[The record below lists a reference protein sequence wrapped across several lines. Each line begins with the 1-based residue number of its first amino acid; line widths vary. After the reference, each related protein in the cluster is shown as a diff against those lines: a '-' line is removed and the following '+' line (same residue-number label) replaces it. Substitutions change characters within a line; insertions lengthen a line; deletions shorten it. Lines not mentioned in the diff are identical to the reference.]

1 MSPRASVRLAW
12 SLCGL
17 SLLLFSAA
25 VVLFASA
32 RLAPVPDSRGA
43 HLPVGDLLPYVPFLA
58 FPVVGALVASRRP
71 ENPVGWLCL
80 AVGLLWMF
88 SGFTD
93 VYGFYGV
100 TRPGSVPFPIVL
112 AGINN
117 FLWVPSVGLIGTYL
131 LLLFPDGALP
141 SRRWQPLAWLC
152 GAVLVSESVGSML
165 SPGPLQHLGGVQNPF
180 GLEGAPWV
188 EIAGNA
194 VLPLLPLC
202 MLASA
207 LSLVMR
213 YRRAGGEEREQIK
226 WIASSALAVVVVYMV
241 TLVISL
247 LSWTDWFVEGNPPW
261 LILLQY
267 AAGTSLTVI
276 PIAVGFAVLKYRLYE
291 IDILINRALVYG
303 SLTVV
308 LAASYEVAIVALQ
321 EAFRA
326 LTGQG
331 SGLAIV
337 ASTLAIAAL
346 FHPAR
351 RRIQGWIDR
360 RFYRRKYDAAKTLE
374 AFSARL
380 REETELGKLSE
391 HLLGVVSE
399 TMQPTHVSLWLRP
412 EGAHKGEQPQ
422 HP

>member
-1 MSPRASVRLAW
+1 M
-12 SLCGL
+12 
-17 SLLLFSAA
+17 LLFSAA

-100 TRPGSVPFPIVL
+100 ARPGSAPFPIVL

-117 FLWVPSVGLIGTYL
+117 FLWVPSVGLVGTYL

-141 SRRWQPLAWLC
+141 SRRWRPLAWLC

-180 GLEGAPWV
+180 GLEGAPHWV
-188 EIAGNA
+188 STVGIAI
-194 VLPLLPLC
+194 LLLLPLC

-213 YRRAGGEEREQIK
+213 YRRAGDEQREQIK
-226 WIASSALAVVVVYMV
+226 WIATSALTVVVVYMV
-241 TLVISL
+241 TLVLSL

-267 AAGTSLTVI
+267 AAGMSLTAI
-276 PIAVGFAVLKYRLYE
+276 PIAVGFAVLKYRLYD
-291 IDILINRALVYG
+291 IDILINRALVYAP
-303 SLTVV
+303 LTAML
-308 LAASYEVAIVALQ
+308 LALYFGAIVLLQ
-321 EAFRA
+321 GAFVA
-326 LTGQG
+326 LTGEE
-331 SGLAIV
+331 STLAVV

-346 FHPAR
+346 FNPFR
-351 RRIQGWIDR
+351 RGVQSFVDR

-380 REETELGKLSE
+380 RDKTDLEALGGELV
-391 HLLGVVSE
+391 GVVRE
-399 TMQPTHVSLWLRP
+399 TMQPAHVYLWLRP
-412 EGAHKGEQPQ
+412 EKASKGAQID
-422 HP
+422 

>member
-1 MSPRASVRLAW
+1 
-12 SLCGL
+12 
-17 SLLLFSAA
+17 
-25 VVLFASA
+25 
-32 RLAPVPDSRGA
+32 
-43 HLPVGDLLPYVPFLA
+43 
-58 FPVVGALVASRRP
+58 VGALVASRRP
-71 ENPVGWLCL
+71 ENPVGWICL

-100 TRPGSVPFPIVL
+100 ARPGSVPFPIVL

-117 FLWVPSVGLIGTYL
+117 FLWVPSVGLVGTYL

-141 SRRWQPLAWLC
+141 SRRWRPLAWLC
-152 GAVLVSESVGSML
+152 GAVLVSESVVSML
-165 SPGPLQHLGGVQNPF
+165 SPGPLEHLGGVQNPF
-180 GLEGAPWV
+180 GLEGAPHWV
-188 EIAGNA
+188 FTVGIAI
-194 VLPLLPLC
+194 LLLLPLC

-213 YRRAGGEEREQIK
+213 YRRSGDEQREQIK
-226 WIASSALAVVVVYMV
+226 WIATSALTVVVVYMV
-241 TLVISL
+241 TLVLSL
-247 LSWTDWFVEGNPPW
+247 LSWTDWFVEGNPRW

-267 AAGTSLTVI
+267 AAGTSLTAI

-308 LAASYEVAIVALQ
+308 LAASYEVAIVVLQ

-326 LTGQG
+326 LTGRG
-331 SGLAIV
+331 STLAIV

-380 REETELGKLSE
+380 REETELGTLSE
-391 HLLGVVSE
+391 HLIGVVSE
-399 TMQPTHVSLWLRP
+399 TMQPAHVSLWLRP

>member
-43 HLPVGDLLPYVPFLA
+43 ALQVGDLLPYVPFLA

-71 ENPVGWLCL
+71 ENPVGWICL

-88 SGFTD
+88 SSFAD

-100 TRPGSVPFPIVL
+100 ARPGSVPFPIVL

-141 SRRWQPLAWLC
+141 SRRWRPLAWLC
-152 GAVLVSESVGSML
+152 GAILVSNSVGSML
-165 SPGPLQHLGGVQNPF
+165 SPGPLEHLGGVQNPF
-180 GLEGAPWV
+180 GLEGVRWV
-188 EIAGNA
+188 EIAGFA

-213 YRRAGGEEREQIK
+213 YRRSGDEQREQIK
-226 WIASSALAVVVVYMV
+226 WIATSALAVVVVYVVTMV
-241 TLVISL
+241 LSL
-247 LSWTDWFVEGNPPW
+247 LSLTDWFVEGNPPW
-261 LILLQY
+261 LHLLQY
-267 AAGTSLTVI
+267 AAGMSLTAI
-276 PIAVGFAVLKYRLYE
+276 PIAVGFAVLKYRLYD
-291 IDILINRALVYG
+291 IDIIINRALVYG
-303 SLTVV
+303 SLTVTLV
-308 LAASYEVAIVALQ
+308 VVYLGGIISLQ
-321 EAFRA
+321 GLFRA

-331 SGLAIV
+331 SQLAIV
-337 ASTLAIAAL
+337 ATTLAIAA
-346 FHPAR
+346 FFNPAR
-351 RRIQGWIDR
+351 RRIQAFIDR
-360 RFYRRKYDAAKTLE
+360 RFYRRKYDARKTLE
-374 AFSARL
+374 VFSAKL
-380 REETELGKLSE
+380 RDETDLEALSE
-391 HLLGVVSE
+391 ELARVVGE
-399 TMQPTHVSLWLRP
+399 TMQPAHVSIWLRP
-412 EGAHKGEQPQ
+412 DEAPRRDAQAL
-422 HP
+422 

>member
-1 MSPRASVRLAW
+1 
-12 SLCGL
+12 
-17 SLLLFSAA
+17 LLLFSAA

-71 ENPVGWLCL
+71 ENPVGWICL

-141 SRRWQPLAWLC
+141 SRRWRPLAWLC

-165 SPGPLQHLGGVQNPF
+165 SPGPLAHLGGVQNPF

-213 YRRAGGEEREQIK
+213 YRRAGGEQREQIK

-241 TLVISL
+241 TLGLSL

-267 AAGTSLTVI
+267 AAGTSLTAI
-276 PIAVGFAVLKYRLYE
+276 PIAVGFAVLKYRLYD
-291 IDILINRALVYG
+291 IDIIINRALVYG
-303 SLTVV
+303 SLTVTLV
-308 LAASYEVAIVALQ
+308 VVYLGGIISLQ
-321 EAFRA
+321 GLFRA

-331 SGLAIV
+331 SQLAIV
-337 ASTLAIAAL
+337 ATTLAIAA
-346 FHPAR
+346 FFNSAR
-351 RRIQGWIDR
+351 RRIQAFIDR
-360 RFYRRKYDAAKTLE
+360 RFYRRKYDARKTLE
-374 AFSARL
+374 VFSAKL
-380 REETELGKLSE
+380 RDETDLEALSE
-391 HLLGVVSE
+391 ELARVVGE
-399 TMQPTHVSLWLRP
+399 TMQPAHVSIWLRP
-412 EGAHKGEQPQ
+412 DEAPRRDAQAL
-422 HP
+422 

>member
-1 MSPRASVRLAW
+1 V
-12 SLCGL
+12 
-17 SLLLFSAA
+17 
-25 VVLFASA
+25 
-32 RLAPVPDSRGA
+32 DS
-43 HLPVGDLLPYVPFLA
+43 
-58 FPVVGALVASRRP
+58 
-71 ENPVGWLCL
+71 
-80 AVGLLWMF
+80 
-88 SGFTD
+88 
-93 VYGFYGV
+93 
-100 TRPGSVPFPIVL
+100 
-112 AGINN
+112 
-117 FLWVPSVGLIGTYL
+117 
-131 LLLFPDGALP
+131 
-141 SRRWQPLAWLC
+141 
-152 GAVLVSESVGSML
+152 
-165 SPGPLQHLGGVQNPF
+165 
-180 GLEGAPWV
+180 
-188 EIAGNA
+188 
-194 VLPLLPLC
+194 
-202 MLASA
+202 
-207 LSLVMR
+207 
-213 YRRAGGEEREQIK
+213 
-226 WIASSALAVVVVYMV
+226 
-241 TLVISL
+241 
-247 LSWTDWFVEGNPPW
+247 
-261 LILLQY
+261 LLQY